1 MTNCSVPMIMAMMV
15 VMMMAKFIGWYLQSC
30 ASFSCVRDTE
40 CTFDSDCFGSQVDPT
55 TTLCCLFVLDK
66 PAPLKFSVFSK
77 VFANISTN
85 TETAMLSSL
94 SVGLFHYLSV
104 CWFSVPLFG
113 WLSVRLFVSPSFHP
127 WIPLMELP
135 VAKTLTVLIRSA
147 PLGNAGFNKRRC
159 QLVIKILQLY
169 TFSNIFDQIKST
181 KTISPGQMFAWFS
194 KCYALS
200 YIGKVQ
206 SVVSGLS
213 ITIVVR

>member
-1 MTNCSVPMIMAMMV
+1 MTNGSNDNGNDGGDDDGEVP
-15 VMMMAKFIGWYLQSC
+15 KWWYHQSC
-30 ASFSCVRDTE
+30 TSFSCVRDTE

-94 SVGLFHYLSV
+94 SVGLFHYLSL
-104 CWFSVPLFG
+104 CWFFCSSVWLVVCSSVCFSLFPS
-113 WLSVRLFVSPSFHP
+113 LNSP
-127 WIPLMELP
+127 MELP

-147 PLGNAGFNKRRC
+147 RLGNAGFNKRRC

-169 TFSNIFDQIKST
+169 TFSKIFDQIKST
-181 KTISPGQMFAWFS
+181 KTISPSQIFAWFS

-213 ITIVVR
+213 ITIAVR